1 MKLLFVSLGCDKN
14 LVDSE
19 HMLGDLV
26 SEGFTLCDD
35 EEQAEVI
42 VINTCSFIKDA
53 MEESIQTI
61 IDMGAYKE
69 EGNLKALIVTGCLA
83 QRFSDEI
90 LEDLPEVDA
99 IVGTNSYDEIVKTIK
114 SVLKTKG
121 QPMVVKKTLEGLPKD
136 GKRVLTTGGHFAY
149 LKIAEGC
156 NKHCTYCAI
165 PGIRGSFRSVPMD
178 SLISEAEFLASEGV
192 KELIL
197 VAQETTLYGV
207 DIYGRK
213 ALTELIN
220 RLSEIDG
227 IEWIRLLY
235 AYPEEINDEL
245 IDVMATNPKVCHYID
260 MPIQHCND
268 YILGRMGRKTNKADI
283 LDIISRLKT
292 AMPDMSI
299 RTTLICGFPGETEEM
314 HKEVLEFIKDIKF
327 DRLGAFAYSREE
339 NTPAFDFPDQVE
351 EVIKEKWVEDV
362 MSLQQEIS
370 KSNNE
375 AYVGKTIKVFIEG
388 KLPEDGVFIGR
399 SYRDTPNVDGFV
411 FVNSEEELATG
422 QFVNVEITSFDE
434 YDLIGDIDNEFT

>member
-165 PGIRGSFRSVPMD
+165 PGIRGSFRSVPLD

>member
-19 HMLGDLV
+19 HMLGDLI

>member
-19 HMLGDLV
+19 HMLGDLI

-165 PGIRGSFRSVPMD
+165 PGIRGSFRSVPLD

>member
-165 PGIRGSFRSVPMD
+165 PGIRGSFRSVPLD

-434 YDLIGDIDNEFT
+434 YDLIGDYIS